1 MNCAENKEL
10 AQKAKE
16 IRKLTLTSIAKVGKG
31 HIGGALSLCEVM
43 SVLYFKHMNVGRPG
57 PVRAFQRPC
66 GTCGLCGPGT
76 AGVS

>member
-31 HIGGALSLCEVM
+31 HIGGALSLL
-43 SVLYFKHMNVGRPG
+43 SLIHI
-57 PVRAFQRPC
+57 
-66 GTCGLCGPGT
+66 
-76 AGVS
+76 